1 MILVLPDLPGE
12 AAGRPLASVS
22 SSALSVPKQAAES
35 RMGLI
40 SGNDFKKKLSF
51 RGTKSI
57 IFN

>member
-1 MILVLPDLPGE
+1 MGLVLSDLPGE
-12 AAGRPLASVS
+12 AAGRPLESVS

-40 SGNDFKKKLSF
+40 SGKGFKKELSF

-57 IFN
+57 IF